1 MISMKRWLS
10 GLLIKRNIL
19 NIPLLFFFSC
29 LVSSCAK
36 YISETGVASYY
47 GDEFNHRQTA
57 SGSKFNPHRL
67 TAAHKTLPFG
77 TKVIVTNL
85 TNNQRVKW
93 RITDR
98 GPFVKGRIIDLS
110 EKAAK
115 KIDMIKQG
123 VVQVELKYKKKR

>member
-1 MISMKRWLS
+1 MLAV
-10 GLLIKRNIL
+10 
-19 NIPLLFFFSC
+19 PVLF
-29 LVSSCAK
+29 SSCSR
-36 YISETGVASYY
+36 YLTETGTASYY
-47 GDEFNHRQTA
+47 GNGFNHHKTA
-57 SGSKFNPHRL
+57 SGKEFNKRRL

-85 TNNQRVKW
+85 INHERVKV

-115 KIDMIKQG
+115 RIDITRQG
-123 VVQVELKYKKKR
+123 TAQVELKYRKKK

>member
-1 MISMKRWLS
+1 MKNNFSLRFIR
-10 GLLIKRNIL
+10 LLAL
-19 NIPLLFFFSC
+19 PVLF
-29 LVSSCAK
+29 SSCSR
-36 YISETGVASYY
+36 YLTETGTASYY
-47 GDEFNHRQTA
+47 GNGFNHRKTA
-57 SGSKFNPHRL
+57 SGKAFNKRRL

-85 TNNQRVKW
+85 ANHERVKV

-115 KIDMIKQG
+115 KIGMITKG
-123 VVQVELKYKKKR
+123 IEQVDLKYRKKK